1 MQSKTFE
8 TLIGAIVV
16 IIAAG
21 FLIFAYK
28 TTSQG
33 SLNTYELT
41 AKFSRVDGLSNGTEV
56 KLSGIKV
63 GTVSQLTLDPKTY
76 LAVVHMAINDN
87 VKIPEDSSLKI
98 TSAQLLGNSYL
109 SLTPGGSDTMLKPG
123 EEIKNTQGSVDIM
136 SLIGRAIYGN
146 SGSK

>member
-21 FLIFAYK
+21 FIVFAYK

-33 SLNTYELT
+33 TLNTYELT

-63 GTVSQLTLDPKTY
+63 GTVSALTLDPKSY
-76 LAVVHMAINDN
+76 LAIVHMSINDN
-87 VKIPEDSSLKI
+87 VQIPDDSSIKI

-109 SLTPGGSDTMLKPG
+109 SLTPGGSDAMLKPG
-123 EEIKNTQGSVDIM
+123 GEIKNTQGSVDIM

-146 SGSK
+146 SGGK